1 MVPNREGQTLSN
13 KAERAPWHGP
23 GDSEYNLDVANEVIG
38 VTGGWIDSDDIT
50 IALHLMGWKIVPLND
65 DGPPWPMFEPH
76 PLNPPWAVKT
86 WRQDKGA
93 ADEVSVRRAAGLCD
107 LGKS

>member
-13 KAERAPWHGP
+13 KPERAPWHGP
-23 GDSEYNLDVANEVIG
+23 EDSEY
-38 VTGGWIDSDDIT
+38 
-50 IALHLMGWKIVPLND
+50 ALHLMGWKIVPLND